1 MALRDSSTYKHD
13 VYLSFRGEDTRF
25 SFTSHL
31 TAALNQRGIRT
42 FADDGVLLKG
52 DGPSR
57 SLLKAIQESRI
68 SIVIFS
74 NNYAFSS
81 WCLEELTAIL
91 DCYEEKKNNG
101 SVVLPVFYEMDPSDV
116 RHGRASYGEA
126 LAKHEER
133 FVKEKVQKW
142 RMALHNAANLS
153 GFHFGK
159 GGYEYKFIESIVKEI
174 CSMVSRVSSR
184 VSLRV
189 ADYPVGL
196 ESRVDKVKSLL
207 NLESDDLVQM
217 VGIHG
222 IGGIGKTTIALG
234 VYNSI
239 GGQFEGLCFLED
251 VRENSMKFGLI
262 HLQEI
267 VLSKI
272 CGDGDIDIQNVKQG
286 ISTMRKRLCRKKVLL
301 VLDDVDKMEQLQ
313 AIAGASDWF
322 GPGSRVIITT
332 RDNNLLAKHDGGFG
346 FGRTYE
352 VEELSEKEAL
362 ALLSWNAFKTDKAV
376 DRSYAHV
383 LNRALTYASR
393 LPLAL
398 QVLGSYLFGKRID
411 EWNDALDEYEK
422 IPDKNILRVLKISFD
437 SLEEEERRIF
447 CDIACFFNGHKLVE
461 VEDILGAHYALSV
474 KNSITVL
481 IERSLIKIDDGLVTL
496 HDLIQDMGRE
506 IVRQESPDVP
516 GKRSRLWLPQDV
528 VQVLQDKSGSN
539 TVESLLLD
547 FPKDGINSSG
557 EEVNWDGEALKKMQN
572 LKTLIIRN
580 VRLNKGPTHLP
591 NCLRVLEWSGYP
603 SSSLP
608 VGFHPK
614 KLVIL
619 KLSESRLRI
628 SEPIQGFKSLT
639 VLDFSYCEWITHI
652 SDVSGLPNLEKIS
665 LKHCES
671 LTQIHESVGLLEKL
685 RILDVVHCKKLSA
698 LPPIRLTSLEQL
710 NLSHCS
716 ALESFPEILGKM
728 ENLTELHIMASPVKE
743 LPFSIQNLTRLRKL
757 ELHICGTIQ
766 LPSSI
771 AMLAELSLMR
781 VSKCQRLCLSKPDT
795 GEKLES
801 KSSKTEHLI
810 LSYCNI
816 SDDLLPIGLTW
827 FSNVKDLD
835 LSGNN
840 FEILHASIK
849 ECLFLRNLKLDDCKN
864 IQEIKGLPW
873 KLESFSAQGCTSL
886 KYLDFTGQCPSSIRE
901 LILDGC
907 SFLKQVIGVLPN
919 LESFSAKNCTSLST
933 SMFVN
938 QESVEAGNKMFS
950 LPGTKIPDWFTHR
963 VNGGSISF
971 WFRNKFPVISLCLVI
986 ESMGEQAITIK
997 FSPRVFINGNKK
1009 SLGNRKVHEFRIATD
1024 HILLFDIRLLK
1035 FEDKEDVV
1043 YSYNSW
1049 NHVLV
1054 SYADHINNNGV
1065 PIKGVAKYSGIH
1077 VYEQYSSMANI
1088 RFNNPPQS
1096 LLSVNSNTNSMEA
1109 HQRGQIAAG
1118 RHQKDQTENLSSL
1131 ILSSTQLEPAITDA
1145 KNGPGPKP
1153 TLPAKRSLEGVTRE
1167 ASGRLPEEDTHP
1179 TTISY
1184 IPPIIQNCR
1193 VGDDIEPEAV
1203 SSCELES
1210 EESSSSEGSDS
1221 DDPFDRVDRRLGIS
1235 AKETISSASRSRDA
1249 SFGSIK
1255 EAIRSLDGLMVK
1267 DLSEVSSDPDAQS
1280 GLGQLLDVLSTSS
1293 HPKVTFEV
1301 KEAIVEFKRKAFL
1314 SFQEFQSAA
1323 ESVNKLKNFER
1334 HLDRIQQET
1343 LAGKGQRKDL
1353 KSSIKK
1359 VSLGI
1364 KSENRRKKELET
1376 EIATL
1381 RIHLSTKE
1389 RDHEQLVLNLKN
1401 QEETHSTYST
1411 SYASINHQAI
1421 ALLKKADDLLAA
1433 NSGVKHEGKAAE
1445 VKQSML
1451 KSTWSFDLANL
1462 FNKIKNNID
1471 TDLL

>member
-1 MALRDSSTYKHD
+1 M
-13 VYLSFRGEDTRF
+13 
-25 SFTSHL
+25 
-31 TAALNQRGIRT
+31 
-42 FADDGVLLKG
+42 
-52 DGPSR
+52 
-57 SLLKAIQESRI
+57 
-68 SIVIFS
+68 
-74 NNYAFSS
+74 
-81 WCLEELTAIL
+81 
-91 DCYEEKKNNG
+91 
-101 SVVLPVFYEMDPSDV
+101 
-116 RHGRASYGEA
+116 
-126 LAKHEER
+126 
-133 FVKEKVQKW
+133 
-142 RMALHNAANLS
+142 
-153 GFHFGK
+153 
-159 GGYEYKFIESIVKEI
+159 
-174 CSMVSRVSSR
+174 
-184 VSLRV
+184 
-189 ADYPVGL
+189 
-196 ESRVDKVKSLL
+196 
-207 NLESDDLVQM
+207 
-217 VGIHG
+217 
-222 IGGIGKTTIALG
+222 
-234 VYNSI
+234 
-239 GGQFEGLCFLED
+239 
-251 VRENSMKFGLI
+251 
-262 HLQEI
+262 
-267 VLSKI
+267 
-272 CGDGDIDIQNVKQG
+272 
-286 ISTMRKRLCRKKVLL
+286 MRKRLSRKKVLL

-322 GPGSRVIITT
+322 GPGSRVIVTT

-376 DRSYAHV
+376 DRRYAHV

-398 QVLGSYLFGKRID
+398 QVLGSYLFGKLIN

-461 VEDILGAHYALSV
+461 VEDILGAHYGLSV
-474 KNSITVL
+474 KNSIGVL
-481 IERSLIKIDDGLVTL
+481 IERSLVKIDDGLVTL

-547 FPKDGINSSG
+547 FPKDGINSNG
-557 EEVNWDGEALKKMQN
+557 EEVIWDGEALKKMQN

-591 NCLRVLEWSGYP
+591 NSLRVLEWSGYP

-608 VGFHPK
+608 DGFHPK

-628 SEPIQGFKSLT
+628 SEPIQGFKSLA

-652 SDVSGLPNLEKIS
+652 SDVSGLPNLEKLS
-665 LKHCES
+665 LKHCEN

-685 RILDVVHCKKLSA
+685 RILDVVHCQKLSA

-716 ALESFPEILGKM
+716 ALESFPEVLGKM

-743 LPFSIQNLTRLRKL
+743 LPFSIQNLIRLRKL
-757 ELHICGTIQ
+757 ELHICGMIQ

-771 AMLAELSLMR
+771 AMLAELSSMR

-795 GEKLES
+795 GENFES

-827 FSNVKDLD
+827 FANVKDLD

-849 ECLFLRNLKLDDCKN
+849 ECPFLRNLKLDNCKN

-886 KYLDFTGQCPSSIRE
+886 KYLDFTGERPSSILE
-901 LILDGC
+901 LLLDGC
-907 SFLKQVIGVLPN
+907 SFLKQVIGVLPK

-971 WFRNKFPVISLCLVI
+971 WFRNKFPVIYLCLVI
-986 ESMGEQAITIK
+986 ESRGEQAITIK

-1009 SLGNRKVHEFRIATD
+1009 SLGNRKVHEFKIATD

-1043 YSYNSW
+1043 YSYNNW

-1054 SYADHINNNGV
+1054 SYADHIDNNGV

-1077 VYEQYSSMANI
+1077 VYQQDNCMENI
-1088 RFNNPPQS
+1088 RFNNPQQS
-1096 LLSVNSNTNSMEA
+1096 LLSVNLNTNSTEA
-1109 HQRGQIAAG
+1109 HQRDQIAAG
-1118 RHQKDQTENLSSL
+1118 IYQKDQTENLSSP
-1131 ILSSTQLEPAITDA
+1131 ILSSTRLESAITDVR
-1145 KNGPGPKP
+1145 KGPVHKH
-1153 TLPAKRSLEGVTRE
+1153 TLPAKRSLEGVVRE
-1167 ASGRLPEEDTHP
+1167 TSKSLLEEDIHP
-1179 TTISY
+1179 TTISNS
-1184 IPPIIQNCR
+1184 PPVIQSFC
-1193 VGDDIEPEAV
+1193 VGDDIESEAV
-1203 SSCELES
+1203 SSCELKS

-1221 DDPFDRVDRRLGIS
+1221 DDPFDRIDRRLGIS
-1235 AKETISSASRSRDA
+1235 AKETVSSASHSRDA
-1249 SFGSIK
+1249 SLESIR
-1255 EAIRSLDGLMVK
+1255 EAIKSLDQLMVK

-1280 GLGQLLDVLSTSS
+1280 GLRQLLDVLSSSS

-1301 KEAIVEFKRKAFL
+1301 MEAIVEFKRKAFL

-1323 ESVNKLKNFER
+1323 ESVNKLKDFER
-1334 HLDRIQQET
+1334 HLARIQQQT
-1343 LAGKGQRKDL
+1343 LAGKGQRKDI
-1353 KSSIKK
+1353 KTSMKK

-1381 RIHLSTKE
+1381 RIHICIKE
-1389 RDHEQLVLNLKN
+1389 RDIEQLVLNLKD
-1401 QEETHSTYST
+1401 QEETLSTYST
-1411 SYASINHQAI
+1411 SYASLNDQAL
-1421 ALLKKADDLLAA
+1421 ALLKQADDLLVA

-1445 VKQSML
+1445 VIQSRL
-1451 KSTWSFDLANL
+1451 KSTWSFDLTSL
-1462 FNKIKNNID
+1462 FNKIKYNMN
-1471 TDLL
+1471 TDHL